1 MTASFIAK
9 YNPRGY
15 GSSGHLH
22 MSLRGEDG
30 RPAFVDADGELSTV
44 AGNAIAGFLGTMR
57 EFTAFYAPFVNSYRR
72 FQMEYSWA
80 GDTVAWGLDNR
91 SCGLRALHTTP
102 GSTRIEARV
111 PGADINPY
119 IAIAA
124 ALAGVGHGVEHGLEP
139 PERVDGDAYARTDV
153 ARVPKD
159 LYAAVALL
167 DESEIARDWLGEEF
181 VSFYAETRFWEAEQ
195 HRLAVTPWEL
205 GRYL

>member
-1 MTASFIAK
+1 
-9 YNPRGY
+9 
-15 GSSGHLH
+15 